1 MFEFLATNK
10 ARFLLSDNAI
20 RIEKQHGAKHTEID
34 FGSINTITASRA
46 WFWSDLTISL
56 VNGTRLVYGRLSKDK
71 AEQVRDTAA
80 KTAAK
85 FARGLSHEL
94 IRLDAQADQLF
105 SVGRYAR
112 HSSISPELAAA
123 VKSVVSQCR
132 GMIHDY
138 LPDETKAT
146 LDRFAPGKSFAG
158 FEPARERAN
167 NRFIKGCVSDVK
179 SAMHKTLPVRLT
191 DQQAEAIATDEDV
204 TLVLAGAGT
213 GKTAVVLGKVAHLVN
228 NLCVPPKDILILAYN
243 RKAAQEIRKRLP
255 GSLSEVDVYTFHSF
269 GRRVIADTD
278 VAPMISSLVE
288 DDLKFKRVIDDI
300 IDELLRDPK
309 RSSVVTKFIT
319 DQRFPYYSAF
329 DFDTKAKYMEHIR
342 GVELRTLNGVVVKS
356 FEELRIAN
364 YLSENSIAY
373 QYEKPYKFP
382 TATKQYG
389 QYRPD
394 FYLPDYDIYIEHFAL
409 DQNGRPPPDW
419 KEYDEGVAWKRSIHR
434 KYGSTHIET
443 YSWQYQQDSLIRSL
457 HEKLKE
463 NGVGIKRVSRLTLI
477 QSLAKWLIS
486 WLANL
491 IVAFLNHVKNSSI
504 TSEELRRRASGQ
516 RDLIRNMSFL
526 ELFEQILERYKELL
540 AQDNTVDFHD
550 LINIASRQARE
561 GRWKSPYKYVLVDE
575 FQDISKGRMELLK
588 AINGKDVAYFLVGD
602 DWQSIY
608 RFAGSDVGLVWNCEA
623 YLGHVQERQLTQ
635 TFRFG
640 QEILDPSTAFIRK
653 NKEQTQRTLQ
663 PNKRAKDDGVT
674 IVYNDNPA
682 EGLRQSL
689 QDIEKKAKI
698 KNPSVMVLGRYGR
711 SKVTLN
717 NALETRL
724 RKHFSTVDFSTVHTA
739 KGREA
744 DYVAVLDLKNDPRRG
759 FPSRISDDPLLKLVL
774 PPITRNPYQFAEERR
789 LFYVA
794 MTRARAGLYLITDQ
808 AQPSSFVEELVQ
820 MFGSSLRQIGERDAI
835 CPSCGVGVLRLKNG
849 KYGQFLGCSEYT
861 STPRCQFTTNTK
873 RKDARIGVRMSS
885 GEGSHKG
892 RS

>member
-1 MFEFLATNK
+1 MFEFLASNK
-10 ARFLLSDNAI
+10 ARFLLSDNEI
-20 RIEKQHGAKHTEID
+20 HIEKQPGAKHTEIH
-34 FGSINTITASRA
+34 FGSIDTITVSRS

-56 VNGTRLVYGRLSKDK
+56 VNGTRLIYGRLSKGK
-71 AEQVRDTAA
+71 AERVRDTAA

-85 FARGLSHEL
+85 FALRLSREL
-94 IRLDAQADQLF
+94 IRLDAQVDQLF
-105 SVGRYAR
+105 SVGRYVR

-132 GMIHDY
+132 GMARDY

-179 SAMHKTLPVRLT
+179 SSLRKTLPVRLT

-213 GKTAVVLGKVAHLVN
+213 GKTAVILGKVAHLVN
-228 NLCVPPKDILILAYN
+228 NLCVPPKDILIVAYN
-243 RKAAQEIRKRLP
+243 RKAAQEIRERLP

-269 GRRVIADTD
+269 GRRVIADSD

-288 DDLKFKRVIDDI
+288 DNVKFKRVIDDI
-300 IDELLRDPK
+300 IGELLRDPK

-319 DQRFPYYSAF
+319 DQRSSYHSAF
-329 DFDTKAKYMEHIR
+329 DFSTKAKYMEHIR
-342 GVELRTLNGVVVKS
+342 SVELRTLNGVVVKS
-356 FEELRIAN
+356 FEELIIAN

-373 QYEKPYKFP
+373 QYEEPYKMR
-382 TATKQYG
+382 TATQQYG

-409 DQNGRPPPDW
+409 DQNGQPPPDW
-419 KEYDEGVAWKRSIHR
+419 KGYAEGVAWKRSIHR
-434 KYGSTHIET
+434 KYGSKLIET
-443 YSWQYQQDSLIRSL
+443 YTWQYRQDSLIKSL
-457 HEKLKE
+457 HERLKE
-463 NGVGIKRVSRLTLI
+463 NGVGFKRVSHLTLI
-477 QSLAKWLIS
+477 RSLAKWLIS

-491 IVAFLNHVKNSSI
+491 IVAFLNHVKNSGI
-504 TSEELRRRASGQ
+504 TSEELRRRASG
-516 RDLIRNMSFL
+516 RGDLMRNKSFL
-526 ELFEQILERYKELL
+526 KLFEQVRERYEELL
-540 AQDNTVDFHD
+540 AQDNAVDFHD
-550 LINIASRQARE
+550 LINFASSQARE

-575 FQDISKGRMELLK
+575 FQDISKGRMALLQ

-608 RFAGSDVGLVWNCEA
+608 RFAGSDVGLVRNCGA
-623 YLGHVQERQLTQ
+623 YLGHVQERQLAQ

-640 QEILDPSTAFIRK
+640 QGILGPSTAFIRE
-653 NKEQTQRTLQ
+653 NPEQTQRTLK
-663 PNKRAKDDGVT
+663 PNKSAKDDGVT

-682 EGLRQSL
+682 EGLQQSF
-689 QDIEKKAKI
+689 QDIENKAKI
-698 KNPSVMVLGRYGR
+698 KNPSVMVLGRYGW
-711 SKVTLN
+711 SKSTLN
-717 NALETRL
+717 NSLETRL

-744 DYVAVLDLKNDPRRG
+744 DYVAVLDLKDDPRRG
-759 FPSRISDDPLLKLVL
+759 FPSRIGDDPLLDLVL
-774 PPITRNPYQFAEERR
+774 PPITGNSYQFAEERR

-794 MTRARAGLYLITDQ
+794 MTRARAGLYLVTDQ
-808 AQPSSFVEELVQ
+808 EQPSPFVKELVQ
-820 MFGSSLRQIGERDAI
+820 KFGSSLRQIGKPNAI
-835 CPSCGVGVLRLKNG
+835 CPLCGVGVLRLKSG
-849 KYGQFLGCSEYT
+849 IYGPFWGCSEYW
-861 STPRCQFTTNTK
+861 STRRCQYTANTK
-873 RKDARIGVRMSS
+873 RKDARVGMRMSS
-885 GEGSHKG
+885 REDSHES